1 MLTSIMGFF
10 RRISSVN
17 MNNKD
22 TKAGQ
27 IVVILVDQSL
37 DSFAISCLQ
46 RNSPLTFGYSTGA
59 APSRFKGDLVVQVNI
74 FRKN

>member
-27 IVVILVDQSL
+27 IFVILVDQSL

-46 RNSPLTFGYSTGA
+46 RNSPCC
-59 APSRFKGDLVVQVNI
+59 
-74 FRKN
+74 